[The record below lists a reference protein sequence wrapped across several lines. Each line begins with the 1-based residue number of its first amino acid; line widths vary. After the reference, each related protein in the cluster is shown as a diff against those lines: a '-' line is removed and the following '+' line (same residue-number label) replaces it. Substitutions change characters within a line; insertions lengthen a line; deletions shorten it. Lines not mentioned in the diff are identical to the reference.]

1 MRGRPRVCPFSV
13 LQTNQQISTNQY
25 KVIGNNNMKK
35 TAVLAL
41 GGNAIIKAGQKGTIT
56 EQFANTRDSLGGV
69 VELIRQGY
77 ALALTHGNGP
87 QVGNLLRQQEAG
99 ETVGIA
105 PLPLGVLNAATEGT
119 MGYMIEQ
126 SLQNRLKKVGI
137 QKDVITIVS
146 QVVVDKNDPSMLNPT
161 KYVGSTYFTE
171 EQAEQ
176 LRKEL
181 GWSLKEDSGKGY
193 RRVVPSPMPKEIIP
207 ARIIQSIVDSGNI
220 AIAVGGG
227 GIPIYIE
234 EDGTYEGVDAVID
247 KDFASALLALEI
259 KADLFVILT
268 GVDKVSINYGKE
280 DQQDLDVLTIED
292 AKKHYA
298 DKQFPAGS
306 MGPKILA
313 AIDFIERGGSEV
325 LITSIDSIVD
335 AFAGKTGT
343 RIVR

>member
-1 MRGRPRVCPFSV
+1 
-13 LQTNQQISTNQY
+13 
-25 KVIGNNNMKK
+25 MKK

-41 GGNAIIKAGQKGTIT
+41 GGNAIIKAGEKGTISQ
-56 EQFANTRDSLGGV
+56 QFANTRDSLGGV
-69 VELIRQGY
+69 VELIKQGY
-77 ALALTHGNGP
+77 ALAITHGNGP

-99 ETVGIA
+99 EKEGLA

-126 SLQNRLKKVGI
+126 SLQNRLLINGI
-137 QKDVITIVS
+137 RKDVITIVS

-161 KYVGSTYFTE
+161 KFVGSTYYTK
-171 EQAEQ
+171 EQADE
-176 LRKEL
+176 LHSSL

-207 ARIIQSIVDSGNI
+207 ANIVKYIVDSGNI

-234 EDGTYEGVDAVID
+234 ADGSYEGVDAVID

-259 KADLFVILT
+259 DADLFVILT
-268 GVDKVSINYGKE
+268 GVDRVAINFGKPE
-280 DQQDLDVLTIED
+280 QQDLASMTVSE
-292 AKKHYA
+292 ARKHYE

-313 AIDFIERGGSEV
+313 AIDFLQRGG
-325 LITSIDSIVD
+325 
-335 AFAGKTGT
+335 K
-343 RIVR
+343 